1 MNFNDIIG
9 QKEVINGLVNG
20 IKNDRVGHAYVFS
33 GPRGIGKKTLA
44 KLYAGMLLCKEPK
57 THGSCGECIPCRMYA
72 NGSNPDF
79 YSIGM
84 DDSGIGVDEI
94 RKLQSD
100 IIIRPLY
107 SDRKI
112 YLIANAENMTVQAQN
127 CLLKILEEPPR
138 YVVIILTASN
148 YNALMETIRSR
159 TVRFNFRKNS
169 RDEIKQVI
177 EKQFGNGF
185 KSVNFIASYADGV
198 IGTALD
204 LAGSDEFYELREKT
218 IENILKLARDGKL
231 VQVFEIYDFF
241 EKNKASI
248 DTILDIMILF
258 YRDLMVLKNTGKEN
272 ILINSDKKD
281 IILSNVPGFTAQKLA
296 QNIEEIENARRH
308 IKQNANFQLS
318 VEVMLMK
325 LL

>member
-1 MNFNDIIG
+1 
-9 QKEVINGLVNG
+9 
-20 IKNDRVGHAYVFS
+20 
-33 GPRGIGKKTLA
+33 
-44 KLYAGMLLCKEPK
+44 
-57 THGSCGECIPCRMYA
+57 
-72 NGSNPDF
+72 
-79 YSIGM
+79 
-84 DDSGIGVDEI
+84 
-94 RKLQSD
+94 
-100 IIIRPLY
+100 
-107 SDRKI
+107 
-112 YLIANAENMTVQAQN
+112 
-127 CLLKILEEPPR
+127 
-138 YVVIILTASN
+138 
-148 YNALMETIRSR
+148 
-159 TVRFNFRKNS
+159 VRFNFRKNS